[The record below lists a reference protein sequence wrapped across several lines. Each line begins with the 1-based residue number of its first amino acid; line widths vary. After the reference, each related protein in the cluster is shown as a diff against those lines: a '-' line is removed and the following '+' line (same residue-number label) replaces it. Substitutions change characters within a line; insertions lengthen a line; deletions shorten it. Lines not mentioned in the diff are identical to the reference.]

1 MPHSRP
7 RCLPTALYRATFAK
21 KGGALETETLTV
33 LNDAANLWSSV
44 KTTFSGLF
52 LVRGQIQFGIVI
64 GCFALAFL
72 LRRLFAP
79 KIHDWMRTL
88 EGWPK
93 WRLRILV
100 IVHRRLQLIFFVIL
114 SWAAVVIIA
123 QIFTFPSWRNI
134 LSLVATIATAWL
146 LVVLAARIIINQFL
160 RRMVTWGLWAYV
172 TLYYLN
178 LIEPVAAFLDG
189 LALEFGE
196 FHLSTLV
203 VLQALVVT
211 GFLLTVARLIS
222 TTVTARIHANKEIS
236 PSMRVLMVK
245 GLQIALYSAAFFIG
259 LKAVGFD
266 LTGLAVLSGAIGI
279 GLGFGLQKVVS
290 NLVSG
295 FIILLDKSIKP
306 GDVISLGETFG
317 WINALGARYVSV
329 VTRDGREYL
338 IPNEDLITGQ
348 VVNWSHSN
356 DFVRLDIYFGTAYG
370 DDPHLVRKLAIE
382 AAKSVDRTLSSRSP
396 VCHIVG
402 FGDSSVD
409 YILRFWITDPTGGLT
424 NIRGNVYLA
433 LWDIFKAN
441 NISIPF
447 PQREVKLLSDN
458 DSKHSTTAPLES

>member
-1 MPHSRP
+1 M
-7 RCLPTALYRATFAK
+7 
-21 KGGALETETLTV
+21 
-33 LNDAANLWSSV
+33 
-44 KTTFSGLF
+44 
-52 LVRGQIQFGIVI
+52 
-64 GCFALAFL
+64 
-72 LRRLFAP
+72 
-79 KIHDWMRTL
+79 
-88 EGWPK
+88 
-93 WRLRILV
+93 
-100 IVHRRLQLIFFVIL
+100 
-114 SWAAVVIIA
+114 
-123 QIFTFPSWRNI
+123 
-134 LSLVATIATAWL
+134 
-146 LVVLAARIIINQFL
+146 
-160 RRMVTWGLWAYV
+160 TWGLWVYV

-178 LIEPVAAFLDG
+178 LIDPVATFLDG
-189 LALEFGE
+189 LAINFGD
-196 FHLSTLV
+196 FHLSTLTI
-203 VLQALVVT
+203 LKALVVT
-211 GFLLTVARLIS
+211 GGLFTLARLIS
-222 TTVTARIHANKEIS
+222 TTVSARIDANQEIS
-236 PSMRVLMVK
+236 PSMRVLMNK
-245 GLQIALYSAAFFIG
+245 GLQITLYSSAFFIG

-356 DFVRLDIYFGTAYG
+356 DLVRLDINFGTAYG
-370 DDPHLVRKLAIE
+370 DDPHVVRKLAIE
-382 AAKSVDRTLSSRSP
+382 AAKSVERVLAYKSP

-433 LWDIFKAN
+433 LWDIFQENGIAF
-441 NISIPF
+441 PF

-458 DSKHSTTAPLES
+458 ISKSVDITPPGSQT